1 MDVEQL
7 GRAGGITSSG
17 QQVLKQL
24 MEDGPG
30 DHVFLLRLYKVPAHS

>member
-7 GRAGGITSSG
+7 GQGGVTVAG

-24 MEDGPG
+24 MDDGPG
-30 DHVFLLRLYKVPAHS
+30 DHVFLLRLFKVPPCTT